1 MVPQVY
7 EEAYSATYEQ
17 GEVQNKAT
25 VCYHYHF
32 TPGRTV
38 MVTMTDSSALW
49 QANTKEDEAGGAK
62 VLSQPGLPEIPLKEK
77 QNKTHNTT
85 NQKEESQCGYKE
97 RKPMLYCC

>member
-49 QANTKEDEAGGAK
+49 
-62 VLSQPGLPEIPLKEK
+62 
-77 QNKTHNTT
+77 
-85 NQKEESQCGYKE
+85 
-97 RKPMLYCC
+97 